1 MSLLFKNM
9 KKLLILTFIV
19 FFAIGCSSTE
29 DETSTTQTSQE
40 DRQVTFTASEL
51 SEYDGKSGNE
61 CYVAVSGR
69 VYEIRD
75 SEKWIDGDHIESEGQ
90 ASCGRDLT
98 RAMDESPHGISILTT
113 SPKVKMIGTL
123 E

>member
-1 MSLLFKNM
+1 M